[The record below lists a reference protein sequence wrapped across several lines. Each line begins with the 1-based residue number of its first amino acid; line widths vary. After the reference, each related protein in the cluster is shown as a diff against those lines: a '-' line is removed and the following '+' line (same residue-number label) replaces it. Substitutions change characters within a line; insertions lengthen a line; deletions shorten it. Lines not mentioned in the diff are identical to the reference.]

1 MPSFQPTPDGNT
13 TVSVLAFTPKMEDIG
28 KKLQCRAENRVM
40 ADAEPIVDEIRL
52 RIDCECIQKYCANST
67 IALSNNFALP
77 FSF

>member
-1 MPSFQPTPDGNT
+1 MENRRQWCNIKLRNLIHVYVPSFQPTPDGNT

-52 RIDCECIQKYCANST
+52 RIDCECI
-67 IALSNNFALP
+67 
-77 FSF
+77 

>member
-52 RIDCECIQKYCANST
+52 RIDCECI
-67 IALSNNFALP
+67 NNICRI
-77 FSF
+77 SKR